1 VSDHEANSQP
11 KLTVAGLVLYVTDVS
26 VSAHVLGF
34 FTSYIVVIMSVNR
47 IILRNNADVD
57 QASIKFMLEC

>member
-1 VSDHEANSQP
+1 
-11 KLTVAGLVLYVTDVS
+11 
-26 VSAHVLGF
+26 
-34 FTSYIVVIMSVNR
+34 MSVNR